1 MAPKRAPIV
10 ASSKGNKGNRLKVA
24 RTSASKRKRLEVA
37 RTNANKGKTSEVTK
51 TNARKWKTPV
61 VDENI
66 EVRKKATFDRATFIT
81 PKLAQRFNLH
91 FSNST
96 VISSRNIDFSKLSY
110 FQCDRLFTR
119 MGWLPIVSVK
129 EFLHPRHVKCFYCNM
144 NFEEERPIS
153 TTVNGVQ
160 IKFDV
165 AKLCK
170 ILDILNEGACLYE
183 PKKRPRVDGFK
194 PAKAV

>member
-1 MAPKRAPIV
+1 M
-10 ASSKGNKGNRLKVA
+10 
-24 RTSASKRKRLEVA
+24 
-37 RTNANKGKTSEVTK
+37 
-51 TNARKWKTPV
+51 

-129 EFLHPRHVKCFYCNM
+129 EFLHPRLVKCFYCNM
-144 NFEEERPIS
+144 TFEEERPIS

-160 IKFDV
+160 INFDV
-165 AKLCK
+165 AQLWQ
-170 ILDILNEGACLYE
+170 ILDIPNEGACLYE
-183 PKKRPRVDGFK
+183 AKKWPRVEGFK
-194 PAKAV
+194 LVEAIQRLCGYQKSGIPISHSLTLLSCILQHMISYIFIPK